1 MVCFNDSLITT
12 KNSDFFLSIKVKR
25 RKLTDGI
32 IQLSDKSEDECEEM
46 DRSTL
51 DTENGEIN
59 HIRREIPD
67 YMTFNMTLFNSN
79 VLKFKNS

>member
-1 MVCFNDSLITT
+1 MVCFNESLITT

-46 DRSTL
+46 HRSTL
-51 DTENGEIN
+51 DTDNGEIN
-59 HIRREIPD
+59 HIREIVD